1 MSRPAAPAQDV
12 TRAERLIKDAERHLT
27 AYIFRKIGEAG
38 NDYKLAEKTGI
49 PRSTIQST
57 LRTGGVLALR
67 SLAYRL
73 AGLPKKPG
81 ATPRSRST
89 AGRQ

>member
-1 MSRPAAPAQDV
+1 MKQNDI

-27 AYIFRKIGEAG
+27 AYIFRKIAEAG

-57 LRTGGVLALR
+57 LRMGGVLALR

-81 ATPRSRST
+81 DKRIDAAKGSRSVR
-89 AGRQ
+89 A